1 METILRWACTFRG
14 PELNQRPGI
23 MIRITICSFF
33 VLEEQ
38 AQRLERLLRKVRPG
52 KGPDA
57 PLIRAAELRL
67 KRLQEPLPVQEQL
80 EPEVKLEEEG
90 VVPIVKHQCCGR
102 GQRPG
107 EARRHHGPSAT
118 GRGGVLWACWSPT
131 AAIQMDLRREDG
143 RGPNKRSTRTRRTER
158 QAGGVELER
167 QCPKRP
173 AEQPEPVG
181 PSTTKRLAV
190 EVPVQVEKQSGLL
203 MQERPSMAQE
213 AAPVPVPAIPVPV
226 VPAVPAVPPA
236 VPPVPEE
243 VKVLERLEAIE
254 ASKAVEVEANR
265 GTKSLK
271 SFLGR
276 RPGTRRVTSPQRKT
290 HLRGPD
296 EGLAAKWSEG
306 ALQLPGVEL
315 PEPIAVLTP
324 HGANRQRVFQRRW
337 AGLTDVR
344 SLDTLT
350 SNRVGFEPASTK
362 VVVASRGLLIRSEGP
377 CAAEALLSLRWGCVV
392 VDEPPKAG
400 PHRHTTA
407 EFVDRCQ
414 TPSGS
419 TVTDRRVSSGQVWT
433 LLRTVEAHE
442 GWELGAFESRFS
454 RPILKGQKRK
464 ASAKDL
470 AVREDA
476 LKEFQELLAR
486 NCLRRRPKTHCLC
499 RTKDDV
505 ALMLPG
511 KNDRVV
517 PCPLSH
523 LQRAAYQNLLESP
536 DFQIALGKRELCV
549 CGAGRPCFC
558 GAGPV
563 WRYVHRRQAESK
575 GLEDEWAA
583 ADECACRGRK
593 SPKCMALSLIVILQ
607 RLCNHLEQ
615 LKPDAQPPKD
625 SAEANQQETKLQLP
639 KSRLKLQDLMRELC
653 DLAFKGID
661 HNLCSQRRVANR
673 LQLGDPEACGKMQVL
688 LPLLRHWRRRM
699 QKVLIFSRSTSRY
712 QVVPNRFRSLRKVE
726 SASSAIFGEEQHQT
740 LVRFGDRKRILSQK
754 RDLTLRKSW
763 RRQKKR

>member
-1 METILRWACTFRG
+1 MPEAWKAIYEDSDSDSPRAPGRSERTAPTRVSATTAAPEAPSVAPAVATPAAPALAVLR
-14 PELNQRPGI
+14 QR
-23 MIRITICSFF
+23 
-33 VLEEQ
+33 
-38 AQRLERLLRKVRPG
+38 A
-52 KGPDA
+52 
-57 PLIRAAELRL
+57 
-67 KRLQEPLPVQEQL
+67 
-80 EPEVKLEEEG
+80 
-90 VVPIVKHQCCGR
+90 
-102 GQRPG
+102 
-107 EARRHHGPSAT
+107 EARRSPQTSRT
-118 GRGGVLWACWSPT
+118 KCNRSGRGALGLLEPDSS
-131 AAIQMDLRREDG
+131 DSDG
-143 RGPNKRSTRTRRTER
+143 LE
-158 QAGGVELER
+158 AGGVELER

-265 GTKSLK
+265 GKKSLK
-271 SFLGR
+271 SFL
-276 RPGTRRVTSPQRKT
+276 
-290 HLRGPD
+290 GPD

-315 PEPIAVLTP
+315 PEPIASCLRGYQREGVRWLYQRLFMETRGCLLTDEMGLGKTVQVACCLAAGLFAAGSDVGAVLVVCPPTLVRNWARELTRWGPFAVEVLTP
-324 HGANRQRVFQRRW
+324 HGANRQRVFQRVE
-337 AGLTDVR
+337 AGLTD
-344 SLDTLT
+344 
-350 SNRVGFEPASTK
+350 

-392 VDEPPKAG
+392 VDEVHQAKNPKGQLHKAIVSLHSPRKLG
-400 PHRHTTA
+400 LTG
-407 EFVDRCQ
+407 
-414 TPSGS
+414 TPLQNSL
-419 TVTDRRVSSGQVWT
+419 TDVWT

-486 NCLRRRPKTHCLC
+486 NCLR

-593 SPKCMALSLIVILQ
+593 SPKCMALSLI
-607 RLCNHLEQ
+607 
-615 LKPDAQPPKD
+615 A
-625 SAEANQQETKLQLP
+625 
-639 KSRLKLQDLMRELC
+639 
-653 DLAFKGID
+653 G
-661 HNLCSQRRVANR
+661 
-673 LQLGDPEACGKMQVL
+673 
-688 LPLLRHWRRRM
+688 
-699 QKVLIFSRSTSRY
+699 
-712 QVVPNRFRSLRKVE
+712 SLRE
-726 SASSAIFGEEQHQT
+726 W
-740 LVRFGDRKRILSQK
+740 RI
-754 RDLTLRKSW
+754 
-763 RRQKKR
+763 